1 MALAEI
7 QPRQKKLLDALF
19 RDYREAPFAIWT
31 PVWKWSSRPGVE
43 PAFTLLFRDSQ
54 AVEALLHNPNEVS
67 LGEAFIRGDIEIEG
81 DLFSALS
88 MAEYVFAKPL
98 SLTSSTMNRVRRV
111 FDGALNAIMQDR
123 CSRRRDLAAIAY
135 HYDRPPQFFR
145 PWLGRTM
152 VYSCAY
158 FRDHSDNLDVA
169 QINKLDLICRKVDLH
184 PQDRLLDIGCGWGS
198 LAMHAASHY
207 GARVRGITLSRE
219 QARFAARQISQ
230 SRLGNT
236 CFIEMRDY
244 RDLPKLPYRYS
255 KMASVGMFEHV
266 GLRNLKRYF
275 HIAYELLEPG
285 GLFLNH
291 GIARSPN
298 SAPRKDSFIA
308 TYVFPGGELVPLHQ
322 AIECA
327 ELAGFEVR
335 DVENL
340 REHYAHT
347 LRLWVAQLQANALL
361 ALEHVTET
369 TYRIWLLYMAG
380 CALSFQRGDINVN
393 QILLQRRQQNAAAH
407 VSTRERWYKNWMNL
421 DSSKEI
427 RKAV

>member
-1 MALAEI
+1 MSLTET
-7 QPRQKKLLDALF
+7 QLQQKRLLDVIF

-31 PVWKWSSRPGVE
+31 PVWKWSSKPGAE
-43 PAFTLLFRDSQ
+43 PVFTLLFKNSQ

-67 LGEAFIRGDIEIEG
+67 LGEAFICGEIEIEG

-98 SLTSSTMNRVRRV
+98 SLTTSTMKRVRRV
-111 FDGALNAIMQDR
+111 LDGALSSIMLDR
-123 CSRRRDLAAIAY
+123 YSRRRDLAAISY
-135 HYDRPPQFFR
+135 HYDHPPQFFR
-145 PWLGRTM
+145 SWLGRTM

-158 FRDHSDNLDVA
+158 FRDHSDNLNMA
-169 QINKLDLICRKVDLH
+169 QINKLDLICRKLDLH
-184 PQDRLLDIGCGWGS
+184 AEDSLLDIGCGWGA
-198 LAMHAASHY
+198 LAMHAASRY

-230 SRLGNT
+230 SRLGST

-244 RDLPKLPYRYS
+244 RDLPELPYRYS

-266 GLRNLKRYF
+266 GLHNLEKYF

-291 GIARSPN
+291 GIVRSPN

-327 ELAGFEVR
+327 EAAGFEVR

-340 REHYAHT
+340 REHYAQT
-347 LRLWVAQLQANALL
+347 LRLWVAQLQGNALL
-361 ALEHVTET
+361 ALEQVPEA
-369 TYRIWLLYMAG
+369 TYRIWLLYMVG
-380 CALSFQRGDINVN
+380 SALAFQRGDISVN
-393 QILLQRRQQNAAAH
+393 QILLQRRQQKTAACI
-407 VSTRERWYKNWMNL
+407 STRERWYKDWMNPK
-421 DSSKEI
+421 SSREFG
-427 RKAV
+427 KAI